1 MSIKHYEQLI
11 QFMAKNYCTERSK
24 KLVGRL
30 KNSKRTDRMVD
41 VQGVTQGKE
50 MSQLIQMRRRIKAIE
65 TIKKITSAMRL
76 ISRSFHTRLHKQQV
90 ILKEYHNITCTI
102 FSELH
107 QAAPTWKSNL
117 FAPDLSQPKHELVI
131 IIGGQKGLCG
141 NFNSNIFYWI
151 DSHQENL
158 ISSNKKIIVIGRRVE
173 EHLDKR
179 KISFTAS
186 YEELKAQNLDT
197 MTDRIVNHILNEGFN
212 YTSVQIISNH
222 SKTFFIHEQKT
233 TQLIPFTWCAIDQG
247 KASLSSNYVW
257 EHDKEELLLVLATT
271 YLKTTVKMTLFE
283 SLLGEQSAR
292 FISMDN
298 ATRNAKNFL
307 ESMRLSYNKARQ
319 AKITKELAEL
329 SGAFESDSLI

>member
-1 MSIKHYEQLI
+1 
-11 QFMAKNYCTERSK
+11 
-24 KLVGRL
+24 
-30 KNSKRTDRMVD
+30 MVD

-90 ILKEYHNITCTI
+90 ILQEYRNITCTI

-107 QAAPTWKSNL
+107 QAAPTWKSDL
-117 FAPDLSQPKHELVI
+117 FAPHPSQPKHELII

-151 DSHQENL
+151 DAHQDDLKN
-158 ISSNKKIIVIGRRVE
+158 SSKKVIVMGRRVE
-173 EHLDKR
+173 EHFNKR
-179 KISFTAS
+179 KIPFAAS
-186 YEELKAQNLDT
+186 YEELKSQNLDT
-197 MTDRIVNHILNEGFN
+197 ITDKIVDHIFN
-212 YTSVQIISNH
+212 QKLHYTSVQIISNH

-233 TQLIPFTWCAIDQG
+233 TQLIPFMWCAADQS
-247 KASLSSNYVW
+247 ATSLSTDYVW
-257 EHDKEELLLVLATT
+257 EHDTEELLIVLATN
-271 YLKTTVKMTLFE
+271 YLKTTIKMTLFE

-298 ATRNAKNFL
+298 ATRNANSFL
-307 ESMRLSYNKARQ
+307 ESMRLGYNKARQ
-319 AKITKELAEL
+319 AKITKELTEL
-329 SGAFESDSLI
+329 SGAFESDSFV